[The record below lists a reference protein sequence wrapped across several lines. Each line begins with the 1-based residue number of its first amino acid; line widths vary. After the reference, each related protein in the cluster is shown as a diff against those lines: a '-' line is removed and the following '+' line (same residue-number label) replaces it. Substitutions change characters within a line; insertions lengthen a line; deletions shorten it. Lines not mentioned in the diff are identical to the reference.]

1 MALLISL
8 NSVLI
13 FSLRI
18 FPDTYLAHFTQPYQ
32 RTQTC
37 THDFQCLAILNG
49 VAMITFVHVIL
60 WAVFSI
66 TLDKYLGRKL
76 LSYIVSVCIFN
87 FVKHCQVVYPSG
99 CVRVPLFYIL
109 LNTWYFSFY
118 KLGVNNFSYPSACV
132 AVFHWLPSSYPLHNH
147 SLTLDMSE

>member
-13 FSLRI
+13 FSLGI
-18 FPDTYLAHFTQPYQ
+18 FPDTYLAHFAQPYQ
-32 RTQTC
+32 RTQTH
-37 THDFQCLAILNG
+37 TDDFHCLAILNRI
-49 VAMITFVHVIL
+49 AMIIFVHVFL
-60 WAVFSI
+60 WALLSL

-76 LSYIVSVCIFN
+76 LIYMANACIFN
-87 FVKHCQVVYPSG
+87 FVKKCQAVFPNG
-99 CVRVPLFYIL
+99 CVRVPLFCIL
-109 LNTWYFSFY
+109 LNTWYFLFY
-118 KLGVNNFSYPSACV
+118 KLGVNNFTYPSACV